1 MACAAS
7 QITTA
12 TLSNLPRLQ
21 RRVFRTASALTM
33 ATLSKPALRTS
44 PTLSSATLRS
54 APTARPPSGP
64 QPKWKP
70 KSKVMTATVAA
81 AAGATWRIATMVFI
95 AADLGRALAQRAA
108 PWRMRWTPLSGYWQ
122 QGHQLPNRLQCDKT
136 YGCDG
141 GKNCKCSQYNR
152 LEAANSTMMV

>member
-1 MACAAS
+1 MG
-7 QITTA
+7 
-12 TLSNLPRLQ
+12 
-21 RRVFRTASALTM
+21 TM

-122 QGHQLPNRLQCDKT
+122 QGHQLPNRLQCECETRRMVCRIEVLYAFHHCVLLDRSVPPQ
-136 YGCDG
+136 YLSSLCG
-141 GKNCKCSQYNR
+141 G
-152 LEAANSTMMV
+152 EGTV